1 MAYPTLNKN
10 EIYSVLYNQ
19 IIGISCKSDNIAGT
33 FDELLNNSR
42 IEGGLYGDTKLIIDT
57 DALVSRDWTG
67 DEEAANLLK
76 IKRAPDP
83 QTQAITINKFRVI
96 ELTLDQL
103 LSKRAF
109 GNEGQFSAFNSTL
122 FAWLRDTKRVYDST
136 TYNTYVGTVVGGSSI
151 KELTLNPNEYP
162 SLGQGLGELIGD
174 TLINLNDVT
183 RDYNDYKHLKSFSDS
198 DIIIVW
204 NSKYLNQV
212 KKIDLPALFH
222 KDNLIDKFGQYVL
235 TPRYFGTINT
245 AKTAGDGSTVRSLI
259 ETDLM
264 GTDGKTYHVFAAD
277 LIPETCSAEAN
288 ESYTQDDNAI
298 CKIMHRDS
306 IPFMS
311 SFEIAT
317 SFFNPLAQATN
328 NYIIWSHNELA
339 YVKKYPLITIKKTTA

>member
-33 FDELLNNSR
+33 FDELLNKSR

-57 DALVSRDWTG
+57 DALESRDWTG

-76 IKRAPDP
+76 IRRAPDP
-83 QTQAITINKFRVI
+83 KTQAITINKFRVI

-103 LSKRAF
+103 LTKRAF

-136 TYNTYVGTVVGGSSI
+136 TYNTYVGTVVGGANI
-151 KELTLNPNEYP
+151 HELTIDPSEYP

-174 TLINLNDVT
+174 TLINLNDVS
-183 RDYNDYKHLKSFSDS
+183 RDYNDYQHLKSFADS
-198 DIIIVW
+198 DIAIVW

-222 KDNLIDKFGQYVL
+222 KDDLIAKFGQYVL

-245 AKTAGDGSTVRSLI
+245 EEKTGDGSTIRSLI
-259 ETDLM
+259 ETKLT
-264 GTDGKTYHVFAAD
+264 GTDGKEYHVFAAD
-277 LIPETCSAEAN
+277 LIPSVCTAAAN
-288 ESYTQDDNAI
+288 ESYTQDDNVI
-298 CKIMHRDS
+298 CKILHRES

-328 NYIIWSHNELA
+328 NYIIWSHNELT
-339 YVKKYPLITIKKTTA
+339 YVKKYPLITIKKTEA